1 MLEWWASVRFRIN
14 LRNAKVTP
22 IFREGEG
29 RPGGM
34 AGVSIRSSTRQ
45 KKAQLLFHLQPLL
58 LVYSVVQP
66 QITTQQLLNIYLCVV
81 YYFLKL
87 STIFTINSTI
97 WWSWRPRPKN
107 GVDVT
112 FSRKLYSLHSTP
124 IHLLVRTVKVITG
137 YCCYRDNY
145 GIVDSVKEWLF
156 RRVLNQYLIIISA
169 EEQLKPAIPR

>member
-1 MLEWWASVRFRIN
+1 MAWQACQSEVLQGRRRLNYYFIYNLFFWSIQLFSHKSQLNNCLIFTFASCI
-14 LRNAKVTP
+14 
-22 IFREGEG
+22 IFGNY
-29 RPGGM
+29 PQF
-34 AGVSIRSSTRQ
+34 S
-45 KKAQLLFHLQPLL
+45 PL
-58 LVYSVVQP
+58 
-66 QITTQQLLNIYLCVV
+66 TQQ
-81 YYFLKL
+81 FG
-87 STIFTINSTI
+87 
-97 WWSWRPRPKN
+97 PKN